1 MTVFRA
7 PTPLVRPRSDKVWDP
22 GAVEEGSTT
31 DVVTTPLA
39 SACIEFNTVGVDCN
53 ETTTHS
59 KGVNPE
65 YVSTT
70 LSPGVNDVSVKIK
83 VSGSALS
90 AVTDGGAAGKILI
103 ELELAPDP
111 A

>member
-1 MTVFRA
+1 V
-7 PTPLVRPRSDKVWDP
+7 
-22 GAVEEGSTT
+22 VEEGSTT

-39 SACIEFNTVGVDCN
+39 SAWIEFNTVGVDCN

-70 LSPGVNDVSVKIK
+70 LSPGENELSVKPK
-83 VSGSALS
+83 VDGSALS
-90 AVTDGGAAGKILI
+90 TEIDGGAMGKILI
-103 ELELAPDP
+103 ELEEGPEP